1 MAVAFGQELRSES
14 SMTLKTIK
22 YREYDDD
29 PRCWNLEQC
38 DFTQINL
45 VVGRN
50 ATGKTRL
57 VNVINGLCKI
67 LGAQLT
73 TVFESGTYE
82 ADFAISGKTYL
93 LYLEFKDG
101 KVIAERLDVD
111 GSRRLSRDAEGKGQI
126 YYEEKKDFISF
137 QVPVNI
143 IAIQQRRDELQHPF
157 VVELSKWALG
167 CQTYFFGT
175 PLGKDLLVSL
185 SGYEAAV
192 KQKASGAPEG
202 QDLIRTYIAA
212 FSQYGEKF
220 DKAIKRDMKALG
232 YKLSDVGTD
241 DLRRHMPGLNVPE
254 PMIGMFVVEAD
265 RQTQLVQNQM
275 SQGMFRALALII
287 HINAASFGKKHTLVL
302 VDDIG
307 EGLDFERSATLIDV
321 LIGHAKKSALQVIMT
336 TNDRFVMNRVSL
348 EYWIFLRRTKSTIRA
363 FSERN
368 SQQEFANFRDMGL
381 SNFDFF
387 TSASFK

>member
-1 MAVAFGQELRSES
+1 MALGFSHKLKLDA
-14 SMTLKTIK
+14 SMTLKNLK
-22 YREYDDD
+22 YQEYKDD
-29 PRCWNLEQC
+29 PRLWNLEQC

-57 VNVINGLCKI
+57 VNVINGLCRI
-67 LGAQLT
+67 LSGRLT

-82 ADFAISGKTYL
+82 AEFDISGKTYF

-101 KVIAERLDVD
+101 EVVAEHLDVN
-111 GSRRLSRDAEGKGQI
+111 GSRKLSRDAEGKGQI
-126 YYEEKKDFISF
+126 FYEEIGDFINF
-137 QVPVNI
+137 QVPTNI

-157 VVELSKWALG
+157 VVELSRWALG

-175 PLGKDLLVSL
+175 TLGKDQLVSL
-185 SGYEAAV
+185 SGYEAALRQQTKGV
-192 KQKASGAPEG
+192 PEA
-202 QDLIRTYIAA
+202 QDLIRTYIAS
-212 FSQYGEKF
+212 FTQYGEKF
-220 DKAIKRDMKALG
+220 DKAILRDMKALG

-241 DLRRHMPGLNVPE
+241 DLRNHMPGLNTPE
-254 PMIGMFVVEAD
+254 PMFGMFVVEAD
-265 RQTQLVQNQM
+265 RQVPLIQGQM

-307 EGLDFERSATLIDV
+307 EGLDFERSAQLIDV
-321 LIGHAKKSALQVIMT
+321 LIGHAKKSALQIIMT

-348 EYWIFLRRTKSTIRA
+348 EYWILLRRAKSTIRA

-368 SQQEFANFRDMGL
+368 SPKEFASFRDMGL

-387 TSASFK
+387 TSAKFK

>member
-1 MAVAFGQELRSES
+1 MSDA
-14 SMTLKTIK
+14 SMTLKTLK
-22 YREYDDD
+22 YHEYNDD
-29 PRCWNLEQC
+29 PRSWNLEQC

-67 LGAQLT
+67 LSARLT

-82 ADFAISGKTYL
+82 ADFAISGKTYF
-93 LYLEFKDG
+93 LYLEFKEG
-101 KVIAERLDVD
+101 KVIAEHLDVD
-111 GSRRLSRDAEGKGQI
+111 GSRKLSRDAEGKGQI
-126 YYEEKKDFISF
+126 YYEDKGEFISF
-137 QVPVNI
+137 QVPTNV

-157 VVELSKWALG
+157 VVELSRWALG

-175 PLGKDLLVSL
+175 SLGKDLLVSL

-192 KQKASGAPEG
+192 KQQANGSPES
-202 QDLIRTYIAA
+202 QDLIRTYLAA
-212 FSQYGEKF
+212 FSQFGEKF
-220 DKAIKRDMKALG
+220 DKAIIRDMKALG

-254 PMIGMFVVEAD
+254 PLIGMFVVETD
-265 RQTQLVQNQM
+265 RQRPLVQSEM

-307 EGLDFERSATLIDV
+307 EGLDFERSAKLIDV
-321 LIGHAKKSALQVIMT
+321 LVGHAKKSALQIIMT

-348 EYWIFLRRTKSTIRA
+348 EYWILLRRAKSTIRA

-368 SQQEFANFRDMGL
+368 SQKEFANFRDMGL

-387 TSASFK
+387 TSASFR

>member
-1 MAVAFGQELRSES
+1 
-14 SMTLKTIK
+14 MTLKTLK
-22 YREYDDD
+22 YHEYNDD
-29 PRCWNLEQC
+29 PRCWNLERC

-67 LGAQLT
+67 LSARLT

-82 ADFAISGKTYL
+82 AEFAISGKTYL

-101 KVIAERLDVD
+101 EVIAEHLDVD

-126 YYEEKKDFISF
+126 YYDEKGEFISF
-137 QVPVNI
+137 QVPTNI

-157 VVELSKWALG
+157 VVELSRWALG

-175 PLGKDLLVSL
+175 PLGRDQLVSL

-192 KQKASGAPEG
+192 KRHANESPEA
-202 QDLIRTYIAA
+202 QDLVRTYIAA

-220 DKAIKRDMKALG
+220 DKAIMRDMKSLG

-241 DLRRHMPGLNVPE
+241 DLRHHMPGLNVPE
-254 PMIGMFVVEAD
+254 PLIGMFVVEAD
-265 RQTQLVQNQM
+265 RQTPLVQSQM

-307 EGLDFERSATLIDV
+307 EGLDFERSARLIDILV
-321 LIGHAKKSALQVIMT
+321 GHAKKSALQIIMT

-348 EYWIFLRRTKSTIRA
+348 EYWIVLRREKSTVRA

-368 SQQEFANFRDMGL
+368 SQKEFANFRDMGL
-381 SNFDFF
+381 SNFDLF